1 MAEGNKSLPL
11 KRRHR
16 VNPKRGVR
24 PRVLA
29 RADRLVTWGASI
41 VIVVF
46 LAIVAV
52 QAVLG

>member
-29 RADRLVTWGASI
+29 RADRLVVRVISV

-46 LAIVAV
+46 LSIVAV